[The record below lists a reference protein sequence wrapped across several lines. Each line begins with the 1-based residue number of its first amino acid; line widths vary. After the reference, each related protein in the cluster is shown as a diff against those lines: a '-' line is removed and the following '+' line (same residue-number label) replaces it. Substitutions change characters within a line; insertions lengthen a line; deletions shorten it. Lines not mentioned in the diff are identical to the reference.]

1 MGDKWPRQMYKQNFT
16 EFIESY
22 EVARRKF
29 HSEKAQGIGLYDSV
43 YNMIYCNRSMKS
55 HIWFIDLNFC
65 IRYIVLDISA
75 LFPVILLFLSL

>member
-55 HIWFIDLNFC
+55 HI
-65 IRYIVLDISA
+65 
-75 LFPVILLFLSL
+75 